1 MKQEKTDINTELS
14 KVRHSLQECL
24 RLQGDVDATV
34 YCESRCQHYAYVVE
48 NAPVSVIITDA
59 DGLIEFVNPKF
70 EEVSGYKSHEVIGK
84 NPNIISSGEKRSED
98 YEQLWKT
105 ILAGEQWTGE
115 FHNRRK
121 NGELYWENAVIKG
134 VTDENGQ
141 VIHFI
146 AIKED
151 ITEVKEARRK
161 LEQERLK
168 LIQQS
173 KMAEIGL
180 MASGI
185 LHEVGNPIAAIRGMI
200 CDIKE
205 SCATE
210 TDNISLNKMVS
221 QQLDHILAEVDR
233 ITGITMDISEF
244 SYSRHSRAELLDINT
259 LINTTCRLV
268 QYDSRW
274 SHIDLRI
281 VLETDLPPVYAI
293 KDHMIQVLINL
304 LSNAAY
310 AVEQV
315 KGRASSVHVST
326 FFDDKNIYI
335 SIKDNGCGIDK
346 KDLPRIFD
354 TFFSSKEPGQGS
366 GLGLAM
372 CKTLIDDQDGSI
384 QIFSQPGA
392 RTEVCVSMPLKS
404 GLEE

>member
-1 MKQEKTDINTELS
+1 MTDKKTKLNRELN
-14 KVRHSLQECL
+14 KVRDSLEDCL
-24 RLQGDVDATV
+24 RLQDQEDVSV
-34 YCESRCQHYAYVVE
+34 FCEVRCRHYAYVVE
-48 NAPVSVIITDA
+48 NAPVSVIITDK
-59 DGLIEFVNPKF
+59 DGLIEFVNAKF
-70 EEVSGYKSHEVIGK
+70 EEVSGYRSDEVIGK
-84 NPNIISSGEKRSED
+84 NPRIISSGEKQANE
-98 YEQLWKT
+98 YNQLWQA

-134 VTDENGQ
+134 VSDENGNI
-141 VIHFI
+141 IHFI

-151 ITEVKEARRK
+151 VTEVKEARRR

-180 MASGI
+180 MASSI

-200 CDIKE
+200 CDIKD
-205 SCATE
+205 SCSSRSE
-210 TDNISLNKMVS
+210 NISLRKMVS
-221 QQLDHILAEVDR
+221 QQLDQVLAEVDR

-244 SYSRHSRAELLDINT
+244 TYSRHSKAELMDINA

-281 VLETDLPPVYAI
+281 LLDENLPPIYAN
-293 KDHMIQVLINL
+293 KDQMVQILINL
-304 LSNAAY
+304 LSNSAY

-315 KGRASSVHVST
+315 KDRNSSVHISS
-326 FFDDKNIYI
+326 FFDDENIYI
-335 SIKDNGCGIDK
+335 SIKDNGCGIEENN
-346 KDLPRIFD
+346 LPKIFD

-372 CKTLIDDQDGSI
+372 CKTLIDDQHGEI
-384 QIFSQPGA
+384 KIFSQHGIC
-392 RTEVCVSMPLKS
+392 TEVCISLPIQS
-404 GLEE
+404 STEE

>member
-1 MKQEKTDINTELS
+1 MNAKKSKIDKEIN
-14 KVRHSLQECL
+14 KVRHSLEDCL
-24 RLQGDVDATV
+24 RLQRAVESSV
-34 YCESRCQHYAYVVE
+34 FCEVRCQHYAYVVE

-59 DGLIEFVNPKF
+59 NGLIEFVNPKF
-70 EEVSGYKSHEVIGK
+70 EEVSGYHSHEVIGK
-84 NPNIISSGEKRSED
+84 NPRIISSGEKHIDEYS
-98 YEQLWKT
+98 QLWNT
-105 ILAGEQWTGE
+105 ILAGGQWTGE

-134 VTDENGQ
+134 VEDEQGNI
-141 VIHFI
+141 IHFI

-151 ITEVKEARRK
+151 ITEVKEARKK

-185 LHEVGNPIAAIRGMI
+185 LHEVGNPIAAIRGLI

-205 SCATE
+205 SCSSE
-210 TDNISLNKMVS
+210 SENLSLNKMVS
-221 QQLDHILAEVDR
+221 QQLDQVLNEVDR

-244 SYSRHSRAELLDINT
+244 SYSRHSRAELLDINN

-274 SHIDLRI
+274 SQIDLRI
-281 VLETDLPPVYAI
+281 VLDGHLPPVYGV
-293 KDHMIQVLINL
+293 KDHMVQVLINL
-304 LSNAAY
+304 LSNSAH

-315 KGRASSVHVST
+315 KERASVVHVST
-326 FFDDKNIYI
+326 YFDDDNIFI
-335 SIKDNGCGIDK
+335 SIKDNGCGIEK
-346 KDLPRIFD
+346 ENLSRIFD
-354 TFFSSKEPGQGS
+354 TFFSSKAPGEGS

-372 CKTLIDDQDGSI
+372 CKTLIDDQYGDIS
-384 QIFSQPGA
+384 IFSQHGI
-392 RTEVCVSMPLKS
+392 RTEVCVSLPLKS
-404 GLEE
+404 DFEE

>member
-1 MKQEKTDINTELS
+1 MKDNQSKTKKQVNRP
-14 KVRHSLQECL
+14 RHSLQD
-24 RLQGDVDATV
+24 RLGLKGDEIASVFSDV
-34 YCESRCQHYAYVVE
+34 RCRHYAYVVE
-48 NAPVSVIITDA
+48 NAPVSVIITDGK
-59 DGLIEFVNPKF
+59 GLIEFVNPKF
-70 EEVSGYKSHEVIGK
+70 EEVSGYQSHEVIGK
-84 NPNIISSGEKRSED
+84 NPSIISSGEKRAEEYSE
-98 YEQLWKT
+98 LWKT
-105 ILAGEQWTGE
+105 ILAGGQWTGE

-121 NGELYWENAVIKG
+121 NGELYWENAVISG
-134 VTDENGQ
+134 VMDEHGKI
-141 VIHFI
+141 IHFI

-200 CDIKE
+200 CDIRE
-205 SCATE
+205 SCSTE
-210 TDNISLNKMVS
+210 MENISLNKMVS
-221 QQLDHILAEVDR
+221 QQLDHILGEIDR

-259 LINTTCRLV
+259 LIKTTCRLV

-281 VLETDLPPVYAI
+281 VLDVNLPPVYAI
-293 KDHMIQVLINL
+293 KDHMVQVLINL

-315 KGRASSVHVST
+315 KDRSSLVHVST
-326 FFDDKNIYI
+326 FYDDENIYI

-346 KDLPRIFD
+346 NDLPRIFD
-354 TFFSSKEPGQGS
+354 TFYSRKEPGEGS
-366 GLGLAM
+366 CLGLAM
-372 CKTLIDDQDGSI
+372 CKTLIDDQQGSI
-384 QIFSQPGA
+384 EILSQLGV
-392 RTEVCVSMPLKS
+392 RTEVCISMPIKS